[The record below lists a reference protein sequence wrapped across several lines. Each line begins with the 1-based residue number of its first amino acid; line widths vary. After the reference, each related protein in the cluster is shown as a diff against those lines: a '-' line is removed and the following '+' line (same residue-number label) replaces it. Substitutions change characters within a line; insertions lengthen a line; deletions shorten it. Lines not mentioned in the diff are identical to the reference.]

1 MARKKLIKRITV
13 PEIRERKG
21 AQPIVCLTS
30 YTAPVAEMVDPHV
43 DLILVG
49 DSVAMVLY
57 GMEST
62 LGISLETMI
71 EHGRAVVR
79 ASQKALVAVD
89 MPFGSYQESKEQA
102 FRNASQIM
110 CETGCQ
116 AVKLEGGI
124 EYINQ
129 IKEIIKSGIPVMGHI
144 GLTPQSVLQE
154 SGYKIQGKKS
164 EDAFKIY
171 KDALLF
177 EDAGVFAL
185 VLEGVPED
193 LAEIITAKLNI
204 PTIGIGAGKHCDG
217 QIQVLHDLIGWF
229 GLNIP
234 KHAKAYTNIEKNVK
248 EGIQQYQNEVKNQQ
262 FPSNVNTNKMK
273 PKELL
278 ALKKKIED
286 L

>member
-1 MARKKLIKRITV
+1 MKNKISDIIKLKKLSHPFSTV
-13 PEIRERKG
+13 
-21 AQPIVCLTS
+21 
-30 YTAPVAEMVDPHV
+30 TAYDFPTAKIINELNVPLV
-43 DLILVG
+43 LVG
-49 DSVAMVLY
+49 DSASMVVY
-57 GMEST
+57 GYDDTTKITMAEMMLITKAVSR
-62 LGISLETMI
+62 GID
-71 EHGRAVVR
+71 
-79 ASQKALVAVD
+79 KALLVGD
-89 MPFGSYQESKEQA
+89 MPFMSYQPSIEQA
-102 FRNASQIM
+102 IKNAGRFIK
-110 CETGCQ
+110 EGG
-116 AVKLEGGI
+116 ADAIKLEGGI

-129 IKEIIKSGIPVMGHI
+129 IKEIIKSGIPVMGHV

-164 EDAFKIY
+164 ADAFKIY
-171 KDALLF
+171 KDALLL

-185 VLEGVPED
+185 VLEGIPEE
-193 LAEIITAKLNI
+193 LAQIITAKLKI